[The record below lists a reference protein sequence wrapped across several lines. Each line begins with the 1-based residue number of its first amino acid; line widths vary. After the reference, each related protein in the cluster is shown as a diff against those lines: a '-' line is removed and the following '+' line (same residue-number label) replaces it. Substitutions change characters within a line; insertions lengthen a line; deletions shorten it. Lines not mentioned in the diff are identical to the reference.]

1 LHFSTIL
8 QDWSPQFL
16 VYGDMGRIGGAPSLP
31 RLISE
36 ARSGHNTA
44 VLHVGDFAY
53 DLNTLGGLVSKA
65 TMIFHDHALV
75 WHDEKNINLI

>member
-1 LHFSTIL
+1 
-8 QDWSPQFL
+8 
-16 VYGDMGRIGGAPSLP
+16 MGRVGGAPSLQ

-53 DLNTLGGLVSKA
+53 DLNTQGGLVRKFTVVFRDQEFNTERKTPILSCEIVA
-65 TMIFHDHALV
+65 IY
-75 WHDEKNINLI
+75 

>member
-1 LHFSTIL
+1 MVALIAFLYYL

-16 VYGDMGRIGGAPSLP
+16 VYGDMGRIGGAPCLH

-44 VLHVGDFAY
+44 VLHAGDFAY
-53 DLNTLGGLVSKA
+53 DLNTQGGLVSKV
-65 TMIFHDHALV
+65 TMISHEFKM
-75 WHDEKNINLI
+75 ERNTLI

>member
-1 LHFSTIL
+1 MLIAFLYLL

-16 VYGDMGRIGGAPSLP
+16 VYGDMGRIGGAPSLQ

-36 ARSGHNTA
+36 VKSGHNTA

-53 DLNTLGGLVSKA
+53 DLNTQGGLVSKA
-65 TMIFHDHALV
+65 T
-75 WHDEKNINLI
+75 LISHEFNMERKTQI